1 MPRYVAWSHAEFNT
15 QALNLLLDVDTPWT
29 LVVQDPS
36 GLSEFSDMS
45 KVEVGEY
52 EHPVEGQATTEAN
65 EAAAQVAALDVQDR
79 AE

>member
-1 MPRYVAWSHAEFNT
+1 M
-15 QALNLLLDVDTPWT
+15 QALNVLLDVDTPWT

-52 EHPVEGQATTEAN
+52 EEPAAPDAGAADGAAEATE
-65 EAAAQVAALDVQDR
+65 QVANLTLQDDS
-79 AE
+79 